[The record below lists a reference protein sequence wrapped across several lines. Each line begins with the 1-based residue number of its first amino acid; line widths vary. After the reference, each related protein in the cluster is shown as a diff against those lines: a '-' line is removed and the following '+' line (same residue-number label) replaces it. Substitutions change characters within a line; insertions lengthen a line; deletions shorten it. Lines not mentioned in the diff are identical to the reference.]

1 MYRKMIYLY
10 ILAGGGVKLTYLE
23 LAHYYVHIT
32 QMKMMMM
39 TAMSMTQLLYI
50 DSHPSIS
57 SMSNLDVSETL
68 TLMMKSV

>member
-1 MYRKMIYLY
+1 MMYCMLV
-10 ILAGGGVKLTYLE
+10 GGGVKLTYLE
-23 LAHYYVHIT
+23 LAHYYVDIT

-39 TAMSMTQLLYI
+39 TAMSMTQLQYI

-57 SMSNLDVSETL
+57 SMSNLVVSETL